1 MDDAQLTRYS
11 RHILLDELGVEAQA
25 AWQRATALIVG
36 LGGLGSPAAL
46 YLASAGIGRLMLA
59 DGDTV
64 DATNLQRQIV
74 HREASIGRT
83 KVESAAETLRAL
95 NPDVGIEC
103 IGERLAGDALAA
115 AVARADVVLD
125 CSDNFATRYALN
137 AACAAARKPLVSG
150 SGVGFDGQLAVFDFR
165 HADGPCYRCLFP
177 EDLEAEETRCAVMGV
192 FAPLV
197 GVVGTLQAGE
207 VLKLLAGAGRTLHG
221 RLLLVNALNLE
232 LRTLELPADPEC
244 PVCRSRAGSRPT

>member
-1 MDDAQLTRYS
+1 MDDARLTRYS
-11 RHILLDELGVEAQA
+11 RHILLDELGIEAQE
-25 AWQRATALIVG
+25 AWLRATVLVVG
-36 LGGLGSPAAL
+36 LGGLGSPAAM
-46 YLASAGIGRLMLA
+46 YLASAGVGRLILA

-74 HREASIGRT
+74 HREATVGRP

-95 NPDVGIEC
+95 NPDVAIEC
-103 IGERLAGDALAA
+103 IGERLSGDALATT
-115 AVARADVVLD
+115 VARADVVLD

-150 SGVGFDGQLAVFDFR
+150 AGVGFDGQLAVFDFR
-165 HADGPCYRCLFP
+165 RADGPCYRCLFP

-207 VLKLLAGAGRTLHG
+207 ALKLLAGAGRTLHG
-221 RLLLVNALNLE
+221 RLLLVDALSLE
-232 LRTLELPADPEC
+232 MRTLAVPTDPEC
-244 PVCRSRAGSRPT
+244 PVCRGRA

>member
-25 AWQRATALIVG
+25 AWQRATVLIIG

-46 YLASAGIGRLMLA
+46 YLASAGVGRLILA

-74 HREASIGRT
+74 HREVAIGRP
-83 KVESAAETLRAL
+83 KVESAAETLRGL
-95 NPDVGIEC
+95 NPLVAIEC

-115 AVARADVVLD
+115 TVARADVVLD

-165 HADGPCYRCLFP
+165 NSNGPCYRCLFP

-207 VLKLLAGAGRTLHG
+207 ALKLLAGAGRTLSG
-221 RLLLVNALNLE
+221 RLLLINALGTE
-232 LRTLELPADPEC
+232 IRTLDLPADPDC
-244 PVCRSRAGSRPT
+244 PVCRQRA

>member
-1 MDDAQLTRYS
+1 MDDARLTRYS
-11 RHILLDELGVEAQA
+11 RHILLDELGIEAQE
-25 AWQRATALIVG
+25 AWLRATVLVVG
-36 LGGLGSPAAL
+36 LGGLGSPAAM
-46 YLASAGIGRLMLA
+46 YLASAGVGRLILA

-74 HREASIGRT
+74 HREATVGRP

-95 NPDVGIEC
+95 NPDVAIEC
-103 IGERLAGDALAA
+103 IGERLSGDALAKT
-115 AVARADVVLD
+115 VARADVVLD

-150 SGVGFDGQLAVFDFR
+150 AGVGFDGQLAVFDFR
-165 HADGPCYRCLFP
+165 RADGPCYRCLFP

-207 VLKLLAGAGRTLHG
+207 ALKLLAGAGRTLHG
-221 RLLLVNALNLE
+221 RLLLVDALSLE
-232 LRTLELPADPEC
+232 MRTLAVPADPEC
-244 PVCRSRAGSRPT
+244 PVCRGRA

>member
-11 RHILLDELGVEAQA
+11 RHILLDELGVEAQT
-25 AWQRATALIVG
+25 AWQRATVLIVG

-46 YLASAGIGRLMLA
+46 YLASAGVGRLILA
-59 DGDTV
+59 DGDAV

-74 HREASIGRT
+74 HREAAIGWP
-83 KVESAAETLRAL
+83 KVDSAAETLRAL
-95 NPDVGIEC
+95 NPDVAIEC
-103 IGERLAGDALAA
+103 LRKRLTGSVLAE

-137 AACAAARKPLVSG
+137 AACMAAQTPLVSG
-150 SGVGFDGQLAVFDFR
+150 AGVGFDGQLAVFDFR
-165 HADGPCYRCLFP
+165 QSDGPCYRCLFP
-177 EDLEAEETRCAVMGV
+177 EDLEAVETRCAVMGV

-207 VLKLLAGAGRTLHG
+207 TLKLLAGAGQTLHG
-221 RLLLVNALNLE
+221 RLLLVDALRLE
-232 LRTLELPADPEC
+232 LRTLALPPDPEC
-244 PVCRSRAGSRPT
+244 PVCRQRHPAA